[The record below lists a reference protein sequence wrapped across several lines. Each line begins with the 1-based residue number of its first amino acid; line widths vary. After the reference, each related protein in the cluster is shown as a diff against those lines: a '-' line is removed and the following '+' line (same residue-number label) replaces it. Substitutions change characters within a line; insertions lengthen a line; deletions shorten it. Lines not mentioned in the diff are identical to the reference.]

1 MWEGVTVV
9 RKYDSPKEVC
19 QLLGRYD
26 GYEEKLKGMR
36 CITWLE
42 EV

>member
-1 MWEGVTVV
+1 MIVI

-19 QLLGRYD
+19 QLVGRCD
-26 GYEEKLKGMR
+26 GHEEKKNRLRR
-36 CITWLE
+36 CITWLK